1 MRFFLWKKSGF
12 GNHDFSLL
20 TVSFDNFGIPLK
32 KNCELN
38 SSLKSIMAD
47 NDYLKPEGD
56 IKLTD
61 KQLMEAPE
69 IEEIAKDVIET
80 HKIELGPAQIG
91 YLLVYPN
98 ISKQRA
104 AKCMKS
110 TREVK
115 HYSGNDYLIE
125 VSGDL
130 WDMLD
135 TDTKKMLL
143 YHQLLHIDPVFK
155 AKNQEWKMKLRR
167 PDFSD
172 FYEINDKFGN
182 EWYKTIQATVSSLYD
197 LDPKQESKVT
207 V

>member
-1 MRFFLWKKSGF
+1 MQQ
-12 GNHDFSLL
+12 
-20 TVSFDNFGIPLK
+20 
-32 KNCELN
+32 
-38 SSLKSIMAD
+38 
-47 NDYLKPEGD
+47 NDQLDPRGE
-56 IKLTD
+56 IKLTE
-61 KQLMEAPE
+61 KELIESPE
-69 IEEIAKDVIET
+69 IEKIATEVIEA
-80 HKIELGPAQIG
+80 HNIELGPAQVG

-104 AKCMKS
+104 AKCMKA

-125 VSGDL
+125 VSGEL

-143 YHQLLHIDPVFK
+143 YHELLHIDPVFK
-155 AKNQEWKMKLRR
+155 AKNQQWKMNLRK
-167 PDFSD
+167 PDFAD
-172 FYEINDKFGN
+172 YYEINDKFGN

-197 LDPKQESKVT
+197 LDPRQESKVT

>member
-1 MRFFLWKKSGF
+1 
-12 GNHDFSLL
+12 
-20 TVSFDNFGIPLK
+20 
-32 KNCELN
+32 
-38 SSLKSIMAD
+38 MAQ
-47 NDYLKPEGD
+47 NDYLDPKGE
-56 IKLTD
+56 IKLSG
-61 KQLMEAPE
+61 KELMEAPE
-69 IEEIAKDVIET
+69 MEKLASEVLET
-80 HKIELGPAQIG
+80 HQIEIGPSQIG
-91 YLLVYPN
+91 FLLVYPN

-104 AKCMKS
+104 AKCVKA

-125 VSGDL
+125 VSGEL

-155 AKNQEWKMKLRR
+155 AKNQEWKMKIRK
-167 PDFSD
+167 PDFAD
-172 FYEINDKFGN
+172 YYEINDKYGN

-197 LDPKQESKVT
+197 LDPRQEGKVT